1 MNDVAVA
8 IMDAAERRMRIGGFN
23 GFSFREI
30 AADVG
35 IKSSSVH
42 YHFRTK
48 EKLGA
53 AVIRRYTDH
62 VAKVIDQQLETNPD
76 PVQVW
81 IEVFKGTLISEDR
94 MCPATVL
101 GAASLGLPGE
111 VATEVKRYFRMAI
124 DKLVGERLS
133 EKRATQFL
141 STIVGALVVANSLGD
156 PTVYDRATE
165 DLLGRREAR
174 VPVYD

>member
-30 AADVG
+30 GADIG

-42 YHFRTK
+42 YHFPTK
-48 EKLGA
+48 ENLAA

-62 VAKVIDQQLETNPD
+62 VAEIIDQRLKSDPD
-76 PVQVW
+76 PIRVW
-81 IEVFKGTLISEDR
+81 VEAFRGTLLSVDR

-101 GAASLGLPGE
+101 GAAALDLPAE
-111 VATEVKRYFRMAI
+111 VAVEVKRYFRMAT
-124 DKLVGERLS
+124 DKMVS
-133 EKRATQFL
+133 EGLPENRATQFL
-141 STIVGALVVANSLGD
+141 ATIVGALVMANALDDMSA
-156 PTVYDRATE
+156 YDRATD
-165 DLLGRREAR
+165 DLLNELKIHLH
-174 VPVYD
+174 